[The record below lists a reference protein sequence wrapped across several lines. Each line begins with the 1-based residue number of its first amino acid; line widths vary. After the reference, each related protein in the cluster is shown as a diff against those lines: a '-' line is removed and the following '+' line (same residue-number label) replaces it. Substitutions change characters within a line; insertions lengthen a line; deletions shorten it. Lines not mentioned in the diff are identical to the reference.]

1 MRTTITLEDD
11 VAAAL
16 KRIGTKRKLPFKDL
30 VNMLLREGIKSWST
44 PSGPKKTFVT
54 KEVNLGKP
62 RFANVENVG
71 AVLAVGEN
79 ESFR

>member
-11 VAAAL
+11 VVAAL
-16 KRIGTKRKLPFKDL
+16 KRLGTKRKLPFKDL
-30 VNMLLREGIKSWST
+30 VNTLLREGIKSMST
-44 PSGPKKTFVT
+44 PGSAKKKFVT

-62 RFANVENVG
+62 RFADVDNIGE
-71 AVLAVGEN
+71 VLAVAEN